1 MAEKKK
7 KPSFFL
13 VLLRLILILLLLAL
27 LAAAGFAWWLCDSM
41 KKTAVTLDDIPACIA
56 AEPMDAGERLRFDES
71 GGMVTVLDKNDVWW
85 MIDKLYGMDWAQDA
99 ADAAAS
105 YHVEYDGVGLRLEDG
120 EAWLDAQGH
129 WKSIVLRA
137 SVPLEVTCED
147 GTIRA
152 VPAGLYVGGRAVPLS
167 LIERFVPLDLDSLS
181 VSYTPETAFTD
192 RVESAVLSGGKLLLS
207 GPLSADVFRELPDL
221 PRFQYLRWRLFMDG
235 YGDALEAKRLYEED
249 PALAY
254 SAVLPRLTADP
265 GAFCDFE
272 YGVLAL
278 MDADAFDDLKL
289 ESLNYGFIDRWFPR
303 ISDVP
308 DEHAALDERY
318 RVRQDL
324 LKEFQDA
331 LEDAYCAGEITVR
344 EGQYMCAGQPF
355 TMEAFF
361 GEAWEEYRVL
371 FDSEPILCAMAVPG
385 YSDKYAPA
393 LAKIADGPE
402 SFDRDVDMQRQTPL
416 GVLVTGRDGT
426 PYLLSRSISNSLVAG
441 LGVVETINYNI
452 LSVLPETFAEAQA
465 TEKVPVVRE

>member
-13 VLLRLILILLLLAL
+13 VLLRLILILLLLIL

-41 KKTAVTLDDIPACIA
+41 KKTAVTLDDIPAYIA
-56 AEPMDAGERLRFDES
+56 AEPMDAGDRLRFDES
-71 GGMVTVLDKNDVWW
+71 GGMVTVLDKSDVWW
-85 MIDKLYGMDWAQDA
+85 VIDKLYGMDWAQDA
-99 ADAAAS
+99 ADIAGS
-105 YHVEYDGVGLRLEDG
+105 CHVEYDGVGLRLEDG

-152 VPAGLYVGGRAVPLS
+152 VPTGLYVGGRSVPLS
-167 LIERFVPLDLDSLS
+167 LVERFVSLELESLS

-192 RVESAVLSGGKLLLS
+192 RVESAELSGGKLLLK
-207 GPLSADVFRELPDL
+207 GPLSTDFFQALPDL
-221 PRFQYLRWRLFMDG
+221 SRFQYLRWRLFMDG

-249 PALAY
+249 PALTY
-254 SAVLPRLTADP
+254 SAILPRLTADP
-265 GAFCDFE
+265 GAFRDLE

-289 ESLNYGFIDRWFPR
+289 EALNYGFMDRWFSR
-303 ISDVP
+303 ISGVP
-308 DEHAALDERY
+308 DEHAGLDDRY

-344 EGQYMCAGQPF
+344 EGGYVYADEPF

-361 GEAWEEYRVL
+361 GERRAEYRVL
-371 FDSEPILCAMAVPG
+371 FDSEPILCVVAAPG

-393 LAKIADGPE
+393 PARIADGPE
-402 SFDRDVDMQRQTPL
+402 SFDRDVDMQRQAPL
-416 GVLVTGRDGT
+416 GVLVMGRDGT
-426 PYLLSRSISNSLVAG
+426 PYLLSRSVSNSLVAG
-441 LGVVETINYNI
+441 LGVVETTNYNI
-452 LSVLPETFAEAQA
+452 LPVLPETYAGALA
-465 TEKVPVVRE
+465 ADKIPVVRE